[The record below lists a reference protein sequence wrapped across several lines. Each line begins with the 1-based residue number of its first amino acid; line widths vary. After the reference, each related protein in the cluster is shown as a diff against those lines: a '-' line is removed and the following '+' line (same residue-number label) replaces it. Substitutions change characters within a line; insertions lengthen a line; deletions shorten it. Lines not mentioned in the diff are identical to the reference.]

1 MAYCLRTK
9 QILPCC
15 SPCLTVEKQCLLIG
29 SLVKSEV
36 TESETEQ
43 FPGSSE
49 FLHLNLSLSVQI
61 YAQGL
66 VTTEHPLITRLCW
79 EPPVGP
85 MSPPGKNYPGS
96 SVGNF
101 KGSSISRPH
110 KRPFIPTLHSG
121 ASVWVLNRRSVSGLF
136 GGGCGTRTEW

>member
-49 FLHLNLSLSVQI
+49 FLHLNLSLSLCRFMLKVLLLLNILSSLVSVESPLLARCPLQVKTTQGPLWGI
-61 YAQGL
+61 LKAAQL
-66 VTTEHPLITRLCW
+66 AVLTNARSFPLCIQ
-79 EPPVGP
+79 EPP
-85 MSPPGKNYPGS
+85 SGS
-96 SVGNF
+96 
-101 KGSSISRPH
+101 
-110 KRPFIPTLHSG
+110 
-121 ASVWVLNRRSVSGLF
+121 
-136 GGGCGTRTEW
+136 